1 MTAGVIIAVILG
13 GVVGALARFGL
24 STRFPARPGRL
35 APGILI
41 ANVVGSALGGAV
53 LGLAERAALSDEW
66 SLIIL
71 TGFCGGLTT
80 FSTWSVDTVE
90 LAVGRHW
97 RSALTNLVLTLALA
111 IGTAAAAYLF
121 TR

>member
-1 MTAGVIIAVILG
+1 MTAGVVLAVILG

-24 STRFPARPGRL
+24 SQRFPAKAGRL
-35 APGILI
+35 APGILV
-41 ANVVGSALGGAV
+41 ANVVGSAIGGAV

-90 LAVGRHW
+90 LALGKHW
-97 RSALTNLVLTLALA
+97 RAALANLVVTLALA
-111 IGTAAAAYLF
+111 VGTAAVAYLL